1 MIEFYTKFIGSI
13 QQVSDSTSLKNT
25 GQLQLDHSQSHFRGT
40 VTLIT
45 STYIS
50 LGDFL
55 VCFLV
60 CGGVSCFL
68 KTATS
73 SIMTSIFK
81 KQSSQSNKGLPAH
94 RRPRLASSLRSRT
107 SLPTHSPF
115 LHFQRLTCIGTCKKG
130 QKSHFNAKL
139 GVFHTQTSS
148 MTSLRILKGNLY
160 CLCLV
165 LPY

>member
-1 MIEFYTKFIGSI
+1 MIEFYTKFTGSI

-25 GQLQLDHSQSHFRGT
+25 GQLQLDHSQSHFRGRT
-40 VTLIT
+40 MITLIT
-45 STYIS
+45 STCIS
-50 LGDFL
+50 LGGFF

-81 KQSSQSNKGLPAH
+81 KQSSQSTSSAQSNKGLPAH
-94 RRPRLASSLRSRT
+94 RRPRLASSLRSLT

-115 LHFQRLTCIGTCKKG
+115 LQFQRLTRIGTCKKG

-139 GVFHTQTSS
+139 GVFPTQTSS
-148 MTSLRILKGNLY
+148 ILLSEF
-160 CLCLV
+160 
-165 LPY
+165 